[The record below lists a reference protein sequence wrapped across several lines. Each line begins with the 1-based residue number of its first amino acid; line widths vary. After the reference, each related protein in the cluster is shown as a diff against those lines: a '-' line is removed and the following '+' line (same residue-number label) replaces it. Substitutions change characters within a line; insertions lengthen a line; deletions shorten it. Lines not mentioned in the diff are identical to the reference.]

1 VTAIE
6 SVPPVRRPLWRW
18 PDFVRLWCAS
28 AVSHVG
34 DAITRLA
41 LPLVAIVS
49 LEASPL
55 AVAALGAAQF
65 APFLL
70 VGLPVGAFV
79 DRLVR
84 KRRVMVI
91 ADIARAVTIAS
102 VPVAYIGEVLTL
114 QHLIAVAFVH
124 GCLSAF
130 FDVAS
135 SAYLPSLVGRPS
147 LVDAN
152 GKLELAR
159 SGAQIAGPGAAGLL
173 IELATAPL
181 ALVADAISFL
191 GSALLLSRIRHRE
204 PRPDEARRGPRAT
217 LFREVIEGTS
227 FVFREP
233 RVRAVAL
240 TALLANLFRS
250 VLLAVLLIYLVRD
263 AHAPAGAIGVAF
275 AVGNVGFV
283 VGAVTAASLSRRLGV
298 GPTMQAAVALFGP
311 AALIVAIAPAD
322 LAVYAVAVMVLLDSF
337 GIGVHG
343 VNQVSLRQ
351 AITPEQLRGRM
362 TATVRFL
369 ILGAIPL
376 GTMIG
381 GVLGSVLSLRA
392 AIWVGVGGLFLA
404 ILPYALSSVHRLTSL
419 PTEASSPTGDRQV
432 QVSH

>member
-1 VTAIE
+1 VTA
-6 SVPPVRRPLWRW
+6 VLTAHRPLWRW
-18 PDFVRLWCAS
+18 PDFVRLWSAA
-28 AVSHVG
+28 AVSQVG

-49 LEASPL
+49 LRASPL

-84 KRRVMVI
+84 KRPVMVL
-91 ADIARAVTIAS
+91 ADIARAVAIAW
-102 VPVAYIGEVLTL
+102 VPVAYILDLLTVP
-114 QHLIAVAFVH
+114 HLIAVAFIH

-130 FDVAS
+130 FDVAA
-135 SAYLPSLVGRPS
+135 SAYLPALVGRDQ
-147 LVDAN
+147 LVNAN

-159 SGAQIAGPGAAGLL
+159 SGAQIVGPGAAGVLV
-173 IELATAPL
+173 ELVTAPL

-191 GSALLLSRIRHRE
+191 GSALLLSRIRQPEPGRE
-204 PRPDEARRGPRAT
+204 KDGSAPRLALA
-217 LFREVIEGTS
+217 REVIEGTS
-227 FVFREP
+227 YVFREP

-250 VLLAVLLIYLVRD
+250 LLLAVLLIYLVRD
-263 AHAPAGAIGVAF
+263 AHASAGAIGVAF

-283 VGAVTAASLSRRLGV
+283 LGALIAAPLSRRLGV
-298 GPTMQAAVALFGP
+298 GPTMQSAVALFGP
-311 AALIVAIAPAD
+311 AAMIVAIAPPD
-322 LAVYAVAVMVLLDSF
+322 LAVYAVGAMVLLDTL

-351 AITPEQLRGRM
+351 AITPEHLRGRM
-362 TATVRFL
+362 SATVRFL

-376 GTMIG
+376 GTMLG
-381 GVLGSVLSLRA
+381 GVLGSLFSLRGV
-392 AIWVGVGGLFLA
+392 IWIGACGLVLA
-404 ILPYALSSVHRLTSL
+404 CLPYALSSIHRLRSM
-419 PTEASSPTGDRQV
+419 PEGPAS
-432 QVSH
+432 

>member
-1 VTAIE
+1 VTTIE
-6 SVPPVRRPLWRW
+6 SDAAVSRPLWRC
-18 PDFVRLWCAS
+18 PDFVRLWS
-28 AVSHVG
+28 AGALSHVG

-84 KRRVMVI
+84 KRRVMVLT
-91 ADIARAVTIAS
+91 DLGRAVTIAS
-102 VPVAYIGEVLTL
+102 VPAAYVVDRLTL
-114 QHLIAVAFVH
+114 QHLIAAALVH
-124 GCLSAF
+124 GCLSAY

-135 SAYLPSLVGRPS
+135 SAYLPALVGRQQ

-159 SGAQIAGPGAAGLL
+159 SGAQIAGPAAAGAL
-173 IELATAPL
+173 IELVTAPL
-181 ALVADAISFL
+181 ALVADAVSFL
-191 GSALLLSRIRHRE
+191 GSALLLARIRHRE
-204 PRPDEARRGPRAT
+204 LDPGVARDRPRST
-217 LFREVIEGTS
+217 LVREVIEGTS

-250 VLLAVLLIYLVRD
+250 VLLAVLLIYLVRE
-263 AHAPAGAIGVAF
+263 AHAPAAAIGVAF

-283 VGAVTAASLSRRLGV
+283 VGALTAASLSRRFGV

-322 LAVYAVAVMVLLDSF
+322 LAVYAVGAMVLLDSL

-351 AITPEQLRGRM
+351 AITPEHLRGRM

-376 GTMIG
+376 GTMLG

-392 AIWVGVGGLFLA
+392 AIWVGVCGLFLA
-404 ILPYALSSVHRLTSL
+404 ILPYALSSIHRVISM
-419 PTEASSPTGDRQV
+419 PIQAADRQV
-432 QVSH
+432 PASH